1 MNGLLTVPEVAQI
14 LKVHINTVYRY
25 IYTGQIKATK
35 LSDNSRWRIRS
46 DDLKAF
52 LEVKHDAK

>member
-25 IYTGQIKATK
+25 ISTGQIKATK
-35 LSDNSRWRIRS
+35 LTENSRWRIRS
-46 DDLKAF
+46 DDLQTF
-52 LEVKHDAK
+52 LEAKK